1 MFINYFKIAIR
12 NLQRNAIYSFINI
25 TGLAV
30 GITCSVLIL
39 LWVWNETTYDRFHLN
54 AERLGQ
60 VWVHNEFSDNIATY
74 NAVPLPLYEFLKT
87 YDSRIKNV
95 GIAHWPY
102 KQLLTVGEIKLEQT
116 GQFVTPEFLEMFR
129 FPFVKGF

>member
-1 MFINYFKIAIR
+1 MYINYFKIAIR

-25 TGLAV
+25 TGLAI

-54 AERLGQ
+54 ADRLGQ

-74 NAVPLPLYEFLKT
+74 
-87 YDSRIKNV
+87 
-95 GIAHWPY
+95 
-102 KQLLTVGEIKLEQT
+102 
-116 GQFVTPEFLEMFR
+116 
-129 FPFVKGF
+129 